1 MRLFPGAR
9 RQTVVGARSHRNVA
23 VATALV
29 VAAAVAGPVAYAEGH
44 HDGTGHLHHQQHQ
57 VHGQIKQVAG
67 DLDDVSS
74 QVLRITG
81 RLHAAE
87 SRLSVARATLVR
99 TRKQLTS
106 ARAVETKLRA
116 QLQVAQKRLEGAIA
130 AVTLARNEV
139 ISQRARTVGSVVDY
153 ATEHNPS
160 LAALHSYLSAGSLQ
174 DLNTGATAQDIIV
187 GEEQVQL
194 DALQT
199 RQAELQ
205 QRQVQVEATRNQV
218 SAHRA
223 AAQRAVVRTRD
234 LVLSAQAT
242 RLRVGKLV
250 TATRSARAAAVRAK
264 RSDLARLHRL
274 RREEA
279 AIKQKILA
287 ATAGDANQHVGS
299 THGMFLSPVAN
310 SYITSPYGWRMHPI
324 YHYWGLHD
332 GDDLHAPCGVPEVA
346 VGSGKVIEQYYSDV
360 WGNRLY
366 LDLGRIN
373 GHGYVAIYNHIS
385 AYRSSVGEHVSR
397 GETIALAGTTG
408 WSTACHLHF
417 TLMRDGATV
426 DPAPYIGF

>member
-9 RQTVVGARSHRNVA
+9 RQTVVGARPHRSVA
-23 VATALV
+23 VATTLV
-29 VAAAVAGPVAYAEGH
+29 LAAAVAGPVAYAEGH

-57 VHGQIKQVAG
+57 VHGQIKRVAG

-81 RLHAAE
+81 RLRAAE
-87 SRLSVARATLVR
+87 GRLTVARTTLR
-99 TRKQLTS
+99 TTQKRLGW
-106 ARAVETKLRA
+106 ARITEQRVQR
-116 QLQVAQKRLEGAIA
+116 QLQAAQKRLDGAVA
-130 AVTLARNEV
+130 AVTLARTQV
-139 ISQRARTVGSVVDY
+139 IAQRARTVGSVVDY

-194 DALQT
+194 DALVT
-199 RQAELQ
+199 KQANLQ
-205 QRQVQVEATRNQV
+205 QRRVQMQATRNQV
-218 SAHRA
+218 RAHRA
-223 AAQRAVVRTRD
+223 AAQRTVVRIRG
-234 LVLSAQAT
+234 LVRSAQAT
-242 RLRVGKLV
+242 KVRVNRLVV
-250 TATRSARAAAVRAK
+250 TTRNARAAAVRAK
-264 RSDLARLHRL
+264 RADLARLRRL
-274 RREEA
+274 HREEA
-279 AIKQKILA
+279 AIKRKILA

-332 GDDLHAPCGVPEVA
+332 GDDLHAPCGTPEVA
-346 VGSGKVIEQYYSDV
+346 VGRGKVIEQYYSDV

-385 AYRSSVGEHVSR
+385 AYRSHVGEHVSR
-397 GETIALAGTTG
+397 GETLALAGTTG
-408 WSTACHLHF
+408 WSTGCHLHF

>member
-29 VAAAVAGPVAYAEGH
+29 LAAAVAGPMAYAEGH
-44 HDGTGHLHHQQHQ
+44 HHGTGHLHHQQHQ
-57 VHGQIKQVAG
+57 VHGQIKRVAG

-74 QVLRITG
+74 KVLRITTRLHVAEG
-81 RLHAAE
+81 RLK
-87 SRLSVARATLVR
+87 VARTTLVR
-99 TRKQLTS
+99 TQRRLTS
-106 ARAVETKLRA
+106 ARAVE
-116 QLQVAQKRLEGAIA
+116 KRLQSQLRTAQTRLERATA
-130 AVTLARNEV
+130 AVTVARQQV
-139 ISQRARTVGSVVDY
+139 VVQRAVTAGSVIDY

-160 LAALHSYLSAGSLQ
+160 LAAVDSYLSAGSLQ
-174 DLNTGATAQDIIV
+174 DLNTGATAQDVVV
-187 GEEQVQL
+187 GEEQIQL
-194 DALQT
+194 GALQT
-199 RQAELQ
+199 KQADLQ
-205 QRQVQVEATRNQV
+205 QRQSQVQTRRNQV
-218 SAHRA
+218 RAHRVS
-223 AAQRAVVRTRD
+223 AQRTVVRIHG
-234 LVLSAQAT
+234 LVLSAAAT
-242 RLRVGKLV
+242 KKRVKTLV
-250 TATRSARAAAVRAK
+250 VTTRSARAAAVRAK
-264 RSDLARLHRL
+264 RADLAKLHRL

-287 ATAGDANQHVGS
+287 ATAGDSNHHVGS
-299 THGMFLSPVAN
+299 THGMFVSPVAN

-332 GDDLHAPCGVPEVA
+332 GDDLHAPCGTPEVA
-346 VGSGKVIEQYYSDV
+346 VGSGKVIEQYYSDI

-385 AYRSSVGEHVSR
+385 AYRSHVGERVSR

-408 WSTACHLHF
+408 WSTGCHLHF